1 MERTKSFRLL
11 KKIIF
16 ALTIA
21 SICFSNVIA
30 QEATDK
36 ITVQG
41 TVKSDSGEPL
51 IGVSVLVVNTD
62 TGVSTDLYG
71 NYRLTVKQGAT
82 LRFSYL
88 GFQTRN
94 IKVSKEDLDVTLIED
109 IKSLNEVII
118 TGYSQ
123 KELRKSTG
131 SVGVLNSD
139 QIKDAPLNNID
150 KLLQGKLAGVSVTS
164 QSGRP
169 GTAAK
174 IRIRGTSTITGNAEP
189 LWVVDG
195 VPLQKDIPPASSSY
209 IKSGDFSDIFATGVG
224 GINPLD
230 IESITVLKDAAAAA
244 IYGSRA
250 SGGVIVVVTK
260 KGKAG
265 DLRINYSGS
274 VSLQTSPQRNANLM
288 SSSQKIAYEESLWSE
303 FSKEG
308 YEASQNGGVS
318 AYYPRVGLVG
328 IVRSG
333 YGQFKDMS
341 LEERNNY
348 LNQAGES
355 TTDWFDALFRNSI
368 STNHHLSLSGG
379 SEKTTY
385 YISGGYSQNNGLVL
399 RTDYESYHLN
409 AKINANPSSKISF
422 GLTTDFSYQNATSPS
437 NNVNMFNY
445 AYFANPYEKPYNPDG
460 SYAADQTYFML
471 SKVNGGFISIPPNGF
486 NIFREINET
495 TSDNSSANIT
505 LTGNMIWRI
514 INGLQFNGLASFSYI
529 ADNSDNINGKDTY
542 ASYIDR
548 PFEKSTL
555 LSNRTYGSITQQ
567 SAYNKNYLLRG
578 QLNYNFSVGE
588 SSIVSLIG
596 GSEIRSSYA
605 KSIFAKRYGYD
616 PVSGNHAMP
625 IPQPNENGDF
635 DYDTMVR
642 YGRTMD
648 ALQGQ
653 SIAENAFA
661 SFYGAFDY
669 IFDNKYIANFS
680 ARTDGSNNFGS
691 KEQFNMTWS
700 AGLSWNV
707 DEEEFMKPLFPI
719 ISSMTMRLA
728 TGYTGG
734 VNKSVY
740 PILIMDYQSTFRTT
754 EDDYYRMGSIRNA
767 PNPHLRWE
775 KTRDVKAALD
785 MAFFKNRL
793 RFLTEIYHRKG
804 MDLVTSVKVPS
815 TTGFTNQSYNTS
827 EQINQ
832 GIEFSLSGSIIRRE
846 DFKLNASANIAYN
859 RNKLTKYNPPTE
871 SLFSNYYVGYPQGKI
886 FIGKTTGINP
896 ETGIYNYELRP
907 DAEITDIS
915 DYRKMKN
922 YIFYVGTSV
931 APWTGGLSTSATYKK
946 LTLSVGGSFSING
959 KVLNKINPPGG
970 SSLVNSGGD
979 GEPIPSIRNDLYA
992 GHYNTVQDAMYRWT
1006 ESNPVTDGY
1015 PRLIDI
1021 NGPRLY
1027 LDRDQPTSSQA
1038 TDAIF
1043 LEDVSYLKI
1052 SSLSILYTLPE
1063 NKIKNLGLQN
1073 MGITCTMNNLFT
1085 FTNYTG
1091 IDPEIPGV
1099 VYPQSRSFSLGIN
1112 IGF

>member
-1 MERTKSFRLL
+1 MKKTISFTPF

-16 ALTIA
+16 ALAIA
-21 SICFSNVIA
+21 SVCFLTVLS
-30 QEATDK
+30 QEATK
-36 ITVQG
+36 TITVKG
-41 TVKSDSGEPL
+41 TVKSDSDEPL
-51 IGVSVLVVNTD
+51 IGVSVLVVNKN
-62 TGVSTDLYG
+62 TGVSTDHDG
-71 NYRLTVKQGAT
+71 NYTLTVERDAM

-94 IKVSKEDLDVTLIED
+94 IKASKSTLDITLIED
-109 IKSLNEVII
+109 IKNLNEVVV

-131 SVGVLNSD
+131 SVGVLNAD
-139 QIKDAPLNNID
+139 QIKDAPLESID

-195 VPLQKDIPPASSSY
+195 VPLQKDIPTASSSY

-224 GINPLD
+224 GINPQD

-260 KGKAG
+260 KGKPGAIS
-265 DLRINYSGS
+265 INYSGS
-274 VSLQTSPQRNANLM
+274 VSLQTSPQRSANLM
-288 SSSQKIAYEESLWSE
+288 DSRQKIGYEESLWNE

-308 YEASQNGGVS
+308 YEAAQQGQIS

-333 YGQFKDMS
+333 YGQFKNMS
-341 LEERNNY
+341 LEERESY
-348 LNQAGES
+348 LTEAGSS

-379 SEKTTY
+379 SDKTTY

-399 RTDYESYHLN
+399 RTDYESYNLN

-422 GLTTDFSYQNATSPS
+422 GLTTDFSYQTATAPS

-460 SYAADQTYFML
+460 SYAEDQTYFML
-471 SKVNGGFISIPPNGF
+471 GKINGEFISVPPNGF

-495 TSDNSSANIT
+495 KSDNSSANMT
-505 LTGNMIWRI
+505 LTGNMTWRI
-514 INGLQFNGLASFSYI
+514 IDGLQFNGLASFSYVS
-529 ADNSDNINGKDTY
+529 DHSDNLNGKDTY
-542 ASYIDR
+542 ASFIDR
-548 PFEKSTL
+548 PFEKSSL
-555 LSNRTYGSITQQ
+555 LSKRTYGSITQQ
-567 SAYNKNYLLRG
+567 AAYNRNYLLRG
-578 QLNYNFSVGE
+578 QLNYNFKAGE
-588 SSIVSLIG
+588 SSIISIIG
-596 GSEIRSSYA
+596 GSEIRSSFA
-605 KSIFAKRYGYD
+605 KSLFAKRYGYD

-642 YGRTMD
+642 YGRAMD

-653 SIAENAFA
+653 SITENAFA

-700 AGLSWNV
+700 TGLSWNI
-707 DEEEFMKPLFPI
+707 DEEKFMKPLWPT
-719 ISSMTMRLA
+719 ISSMTLRLA

-740 PILIMDYQSTFRTT
+740 PVLIMDYQSIFRTT
-754 EDDYYRMGSIRNA
+754 DDDYYRMGSIRNA

-775 KTRDVKAALD
+775 KTRDIKAALD
-785 MAFFKNRL
+785 MSFFKNRL
-793 RFLTEIYHRKG
+793 RFLTEVYHRKG
-804 MDLVTSVKVPS
+804 MDLVTAVKVPS
-815 TTGFTNQSYNTS
+815 TTGFTSQSYNTS

-832 GIEFSLSGSIIRRE
+832 GVEFSLSGSIIRKQ
-846 DFKLNASANIAYN
+846 DFKLNASANISYN
-859 RNKLTKYNPPTE
+859 RNELTKYNPPTE
-871 SLFSNYYVGYPQGKI
+871 SITSNYYVGYPQGKI

-907 DAEITDIS
+907 DADIKDIS
-915 DYRKMKN
+915 DYRKIKN

-931 APWTGGLSTSATYKK
+931 APWTGGFSTSATYKK
-946 LTLSVGGSFSING
+946 LTLSLGGSFSING

-970 SSLVNSGGD
+970 SSSVYSGGD
-979 GEPIPSIRNDLYA
+979 REPIPSIRNDLYV
-992 GHYNTVQDAMYRWT
+992 GHYNTVQNAMYRWT

-1015 PRLIDI
+1015 PRLIDV
-1021 NGPRLY
+1021 NGSRLY

-1043 LEDVSYLKI
+1043 LEDVSYLKL
-1052 SSLSILYTLPE
+1052 SSLSVLYSLPE
-1063 NKIKNLGLQN
+1063 NKIKSLGFQN

-1091 IDPEIPGV
+1091 IDPEMPGV
-1099 VYPQSRSFSLGIN
+1099 VYPQSRSFSLGVN